1 MKTKLLLVTAV
12 LAVGAA
18 SGAFASAQDYVFV
31 PIQTEIAKGDDVT
44 VTVRLLH
51 KPTGKSVSN
60 AAIIR
65 TRMDM
70 GPDGM
75 AEMGVP
81 VKSSAAA
88 EPGTYAFKADL
99 SMPGRWAFSLAARV
113 QGEPETVVGK
123 ITLTVKP

>member
-1 MKTKLLLVTAV
+1 MKTKLLLLIAV
-12 LAVGAA
+12 LAVDAA
-18 SGAFASAQDYVFV
+18 NGAFASAQDYVFV

-75 AEMGVP
+75 AEMAIP
-81 VKSSAAA
+81 LKPSATA
-88 EPGTYAFKADL
+88 EAGTYAFKADL
-99 SMPGRWAFSLAARV
+99 SMLRRWAFSLAAKV
-113 QGEPETVVGK
+113 QGEPETIVGK